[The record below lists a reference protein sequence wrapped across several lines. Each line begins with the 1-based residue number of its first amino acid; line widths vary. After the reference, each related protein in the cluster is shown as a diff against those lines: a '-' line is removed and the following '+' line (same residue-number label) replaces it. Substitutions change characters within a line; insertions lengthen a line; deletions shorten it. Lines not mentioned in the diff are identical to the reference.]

1 MEETKKVA
9 LTQETY
15 DRLKRDLE
23 ELEGPDRQKIVE
35 EIATARAH
43 GDLSENAEYHAAKDR
58 QGLAEARIR
67 EIRSMIENAEIISTR
82 DDGVV
87 APGKLVTLRV
97 GGSDPETYLFGSR
110 EEKGSEHDVLTP
122 ESPIGQAVAG
132 RLAGDQV
139 AAKVP
144 AGELEIEIV
153 EVAKA

>member
-23 ELEGPDRQKIVE
+23 ELEGPERQKIVE

-67 EIRSMIENAEIISTR
+67 EIRAMLENAEIITTQ
-82 DDGVV
+82 DDGLV

-97 GGSDPETYLFGSR
+97 GGAEPETYLFGSR
-110 EEKGSEHDVLTP
+110 EEKGSEHEVLTP

-132 RLAGDQV
+132 RSAGDQV

-144 AGELEIEIV
+144 RGDLEIEIV
-153 EVAKA
+153 EVANA

>member
-9 LTQETY
+9 LTQQTY
-15 DRLKRDLE
+15 DRLKKDLE
-23 ELEGPDRQKIVE
+23 QLEGPDRQKIVE

-67 EIRSMIENAEIISTR
+67 EIRAMLENAEIITAH

-87 APGKLVTLRV
+87 APGMLVTLRV

-110 EEKGSEHDVLTP
+110 EEKGSDHDVLTP
-122 ESPIGQAVAG
+122 ESPIGQAVSG
-132 RLAGDQV
+132 RAAGDRV
-139 AAKVP
+139 SAKVP
-144 AGELEIEIV
+144 RGDLDIEIV
-153 EVAKA
+153 EVKSA

>member
-15 DRLKRDLE
+15 DRLKVDLE
-23 ELEGPDRQKIVE
+23 ELEGPERQKIVE

-58 QGLAEARIR
+58 QGLSEARIR
-67 EIRSMIENAEIISTR
+67 EIRSMLENAEIIHSH
-82 DDGVV
+82 DDGLVT
-87 APGKLVTLRV
+87 PGKLVTLRV
-97 GGSDPETYLFGSR
+97 GGTEPETYLFGSR

-122 ESPIGQAVAG
+122 ESPIGQAIVG
-132 RLAGDQV
+132 RSVGEQV

-144 AGELEIEIV
+144 AGDLEIEIV
-153 EVAKA
+153 EISSA

>member
-9 LTQETY
+9 LTQQTY
-15 DRLKRDLE
+15 DRLKKDLE
-23 ELEGPDRQKIVE
+23 ELEGPERQKIVE

-67 EIRSMIENAEIISTR
+67 EIRAMLENAEIIETT
-82 DDGVV
+82 DDDVV

-97 GGSDPETYLFGSR
+97 GGAEPEIYLFGSR
-110 EEKGSEHDVLTP
+110 EEKDSDYDVLTP
-122 ESPIGQAVAG
+122 ESPIGQAIAG
-132 RLAGDQV
+132 RTTGDEV

-144 AGELEIEIV
+144 RGDLQIEIV
-153 EVAKA
+153 AVANA